1 MLKRPQKN
9 IEPLHPASKHT
20 SPAENTSKAA
30 MIMRTDEAQELS
42 FGELLAARET
52 QSRKRKRG
60 SDIPL
65 KASSPVPSDDDSD
78 SAPFETPARIPH
90 RSSKHAPME
99 QSSKYPVTRKR
110 QVIHVPKQVNQDPRF
125 VLPESSYH
133 PDKSGKNYAF
143 LWDYRK
149 EETKELRAALKQKH
163 TEEEEINLRRKL
175 NSMENQVKAKEAK
188 EREQEVRRR
197 HRKEEKGRIEEG
209 KRPFYLKEKDV
220 RETAVAERFSA
231 LKKKDQTKAIERRR
245 RKEGQKEKRK
255 MPRARRMVD

>member
-1 MLKRPQKN
+1 
-9 IEPLHPASKHT
+9 
-20 SPAENTSKAA
+20 
-30 MIMRTDEAQELS
+30 MILRTEEAQELS
-42 FGELLAARET
+42 FGELLAAGET
-52 QSRKRKRG
+52 QSRKRKRD
-60 SDIPL
+60 SDL
-65 KASSPVPSDDDSD
+65 SVKKSSPGPSDDDSD
-78 SAPFETPARIPH
+78 SAPSETPARIPH

-110 QVIHVPKQVNQDPRF
+110 QVIHVPKRVNQDPRF

-149 EETKELRAALKQKH
+149 EEIKELRAALKQKH
-163 TEEEEINLRRKL
+163 TEEEELNLRRKL

-197 HRKEEKGRIEEG
+197 HRKEEKGRIEGG
-209 KRPFYLKEKDV
+209 KKPFYLKKKDV

-231 LKKKDQTKAIERRR
+231 LKKKDQTKTIERRR

-255 MPRARRMVD
+255 MPRARRMVE